1 MQTISLGIA
10 NYCVKCND
18 NCRYCLLS
26 SRHQTS
32 GVDYTRAKVFFE
44 RIFEEA
50 KTKFPD
56 IRFYF
61 YIGYCMDTP
70 ELQDFIG
77 FSRKTGS
84 PGGDFLQMN
93 GFAERSKEET
103 EKLIRGIK
111 DAGVQMIDLT
121 FYGTESYHDRFAGRK
136 GDFQILL
143 SMLQAAVQAGL
154 EVNISLPLIRENKDQ
169 ADELMKFLKG
179 HGASRFYTFLP
190 HSKGR
195 GRSIM
200 GQRLLKQEFESL
212 SEEIKASFTRA
223 ETRTEAEWLETGVSP
238 KFEKRDLI
246 LVLNPE
252 EMSRL
257 EQMNCEE
264 ILKYL
269 EDLDDRFLQDMPSAE
284 VLAERYGDPGN
295 QQLFRFRDLLLKWQQ
310 QYIDE
315 AKGTIYDMHDE
326 SHHFSVHLQ

>member
-1 MQTISLGIA
+1 MQTTSLGIA
-10 NYCVKCND
+10 NYCVKCNA
-18 NCRYCLLS
+18 NCRYCLLA

-50 KTKFPD
+50 KTKLPD
-56 IRFYF
+56 IRCYF

-84 PGGDFLQMN
+84 PGGNFLQMN

-136 GDFQILL
+136 GDFRILL
-143 SMLQAAVQAGL
+143 SMLRAAVQAEL
-154 EVNISLPLIRENKDQ
+154 EVNVSLPLIRENKDQ
-169 ADELMKFLKG
+169 TDELIQFLKAQ
-179 HGASRFYTFLP
+179 GASRFYAFLP

-195 GRSIM
+195 GRSIVD
-200 GQRLLKQEFESL
+200 QRLVKQEFDSL
-212 SEEIKASFTRA
+212 SDEVKASFTKT
-223 ETRTEAEWLETGVSP
+223 ETRTEAEWLEMRAFPEFKS
-238 KFEKRDLI
+238 RDLI
-246 LVLNPE
+246 LVLNPQ
-252 EMSRL
+252 EMSRF
-257 EQMNCEE
+257 EKMSCEE
-264 ILKYL
+264 ILGYL
-269 EDLDDRFLQDMPSAE
+269 ENLDDHFLQAMPSAGA
-284 VLAERYGDPGN
+284 LAERYGDPGN

-315 AKGTIYDMHDE
+315 SKGAIYDMHDE
-326 SHHFSVHLQ
+326 SHHFSVHL